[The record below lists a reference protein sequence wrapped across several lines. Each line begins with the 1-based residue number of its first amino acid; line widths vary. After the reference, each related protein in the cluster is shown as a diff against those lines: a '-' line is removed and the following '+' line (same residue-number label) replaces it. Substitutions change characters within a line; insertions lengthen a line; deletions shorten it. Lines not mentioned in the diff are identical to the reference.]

1 MASGKRAGEG
11 GNGAEA
17 SPPRAGSAA
26 PRRRAASGAAPGKA
40 AEAPAPR
47 TPPEDPRRPDLGL
60 RSLGGFIPRLTRPAF
75 KKRSPAGA
83 LLMAD
88 WAGIVG
94 PAIAAVTVP
103 KRLTGGTLTIG
114 CSGPVAMEL
123 QHLAPQLIGRVN
135 AALGTVT
142 VETLRFVQQA
152 PAGPPVA
159 RRQAEAPLPDTVR
172 GALDTVGS
180 PELRDALARLARG
193 VYRAR

>member
-1 MASGKRAGEG
+1 MR
-11 GNGAEA
+11 
-17 SPPRAGSAA
+17 A
-26 PRRRAASGAAPGKA
+26 PRRRAAPVKPPEAG
-40 AEAPAPR
+40 AEAPPAR
-47 TPPEDPRRPDLGL
+47 TPPRDDPRRPDLGL
-60 RSLGGFIPRLTRPAF
+60 RQLGGFIPRLTRPAF
-75 KKRSPAGA
+75 KRRSPAGA

-123 QHLAPQLIGRVN
+123 QHLAPQLISRVN
-135 AALGTVT
+135 AALGSVT
-142 VETLRFVQQA
+142 VENLRFVQQA
-152 PAGPPVA
+152 PSGPPAA
-159 RRQAEAPLPDTVR
+159 RPRPAAPLPDMVR

-193 VYRAR
+193 VYRAPR

>member
-1 MASGKRAGEG
+1 MS
-11 GNGAEA
+11 
-17 SPPRAGSAA
+17 
-26 PRRRAASGAAPGKA
+26 
-40 AEAPAPR
+40 
-47 TPPEDPRRPDLGL
+47 
-60 RSLGGFIPRLTRPAF
+60 
-75 KKRSPAGA
+75 
-83 LLMAD
+83 D

-135 AALGTVT
+135 AALGSVT

-152 PAGPPVA
+152 PAATPA
-159 RRQAEAPLPDTVR
+159 AKTREAAPLPDTVR

-193 VYRAR
+193 VYRAP

>member
-1 MASGKRAGEG
+1 MR
-11 GNGAEA
+11 
-17 SPPRAGSAA
+17 A
-26 PRRRAASGAAPGKA
+26 PRRRAAPVKPPEAG
-40 AEAPAPR
+40 AEAPPAR
-47 TPPEDPRRPDLGL
+47 TPPRDDPRRPDLGL
-60 RSLGGFIPRLTRPAF
+60 RQLGGFIPRLTRPAF
-75 KKRSPAGA
+75 KRRSPAGA

-123 QHLAPQLIGRVN
+123 QHLAPQLISRVN
-135 AALGTVT
+135 AALGSVT
-142 VETLRFVQQA
+142 VENLRFVQQA
-152 PAGPPVA
+152 PSGPPAA
-159 RRQAEAPLPDTVR
+159 RPRPAAPLPDTVR

-193 VYRAR
+193 VYRAPR

>member
-1 MASGKRAGEG
+1 VR
-11 GNGAEA
+11 
-17 SPPRAGSAA
+17 PAA
-26 PRRRAASGAAPGKA
+26 PRRRAAAGAAPGKA
-40 AEAPAPR
+40 SAGASPAPAPR
-47 TPPEDPRRPDLGL
+47 TTPPEDPRRPDLGL
-60 RSLGGFIPRLTRPAF
+60 RVLGGFIPRLTRPAF

-114 CSGPVAMEL
+114 CSGPMAMEL

-152 PAGPPVA
+152 PAGPPAA
-159 RRQAEAPLPDTVR
+159 RRHAEAPLPDTVR

>member
-1 MASGKRAGEG
+1 VA
-11 GNGAEA
+11 A
-17 SPPRAGSAA
+17 SPAASSASAA
-26 PRRRAASGAAPGKA
+26 PAKP
-40 AEAPAPR
+40 EAR
-47 TPPEDPRRPDLGL
+47 TPPDDPRRSDLRPDLGL
-60 RSLGGFIPRLTRPAF
+60 RPLGGFIPRLTRPAF
-75 KKRSPAGA
+75 KRRSPAGA
-83 LLMAD
+83 LLMSD

-135 AALGTVT
+135 AALGSVT
-142 VETLRFVQQA
+142 VEALRFVQQA
-152 PAGPPVA
+152 PAAAPTSKA
-159 RRQAEAPLPDTVR
+159 RTVAPLPDTVR

-193 VYRAR
+193 VYRAP